1 MAPSKAGERLIYLPL
16 GGAGEIGMN
25 AYVYGYGMPGKE
37 RLILVDLGVAFPDM
51 DGSPGVDLIMADISW
66 LTARLDR
73 LEAIFI
79 THGHED
85 HLGGLPH
92 LWSQLK
98 KPVYARAFTATLG
111 RMKMEEAGLARDAI
125 RTVKPR
131 PEVITAGPFEVQF
144 VPVSHSIPESA
155 ALVIDTPAGRI
166 VHSGD
171 FKLDR
176 NPIVGEAWDDAAFES
191 IAAERPIKALM
202 CDSTNVFSPLPGRSE
217 STLGVPLSEL
227 IASSSGMVVATTFAS
242 NVARLKTLAEAGRAA
257 GRTICLLGRAMK
269 KMVLAGEESGV
280 LQGFPRHIGPE
291 DAQEVPRKNLML
303 IVTGSQGER
312 RAASAQLARGKYL
325 GLELREGDTFLFSSK
340 TIPGNER
347 EVLKVVNALS
357 EKGVTIVDDSNGKYH
372 VSGHA
377 NRPDLEHVHRL
388 LLPDMVLPM
397 HGEHRHLRE
406 HVRLAKDAGIA
417 ALVATNGM
425 MIDLTG
431 DTPKVVDRI
440 EAGRIYLDGSV
451 LIGAMDGVVR
461 DRIRMA
467 LNGHVT
473 VTLIV
478 DEDGEA
484 LGEPWVDIMG
494 LPTKGRGGRDLSEV
508 LEADLGAFVAS
519 AGRKL
524 MADDDK
530 LEEALKRAVR
540 QVAMEEIGK
549 KPEVIV
555 VISRLSAE

>member
-1 MAPSKAGERLIYLPL
+1 
-16 GGAGEIGMN
+16 
-25 AYVYGYGMPGKE
+25 
-37 RLILVDLGVAFPDM
+37 
-51 DGSPGVDLIMADISW
+51 
-66 LTARLDR
+66 
-73 LEAIFI
+73 
-79 THGHED
+79 
-85 HLGGLPH
+85 
-92 LWSQLK
+92 
-98 KPVYARAFTATLG
+98 
-111 RMKMEEAGLARDAI
+111 
-125 RTVKPR
+125 
-131 PEVITAGPFEVQF
+131 
-144 VPVSHSIPESA
+144 
-155 ALVIDTPAGRI
+155 
-166 VHSGD
+166 
-171 FKLDR
+171 
-176 NPIVGEAWDDAAFES
+176 
-191 IAAERPIKALM
+191 
-202 CDSTNVFSPLPGRSE
+202 
-217 STLGVPLSEL
+217 
-227 IASSSGMVVATTFAS
+227 
-242 NVARLKTLAEAGRAA
+242 
-257 GRTICLLGRAMK
+257 
-269 KMVLAGEESGV
+269 
-280 LQGFPRHIGPE
+280 
-291 DAQEVPRKNLML
+291 
-303 IVTGSQGER
+303 
-312 RAASAQLARGKYL
+312 
-325 GLELREGDTFLFSSK
+325 LELREGDTFLFSSK

-484 LGEPWVDIMG
+484 LGEPWVDTMG

-508 LEADLGAFVAS
+508 LEADLGAFVSS

-524 MADDDK
+524 MADDDQ